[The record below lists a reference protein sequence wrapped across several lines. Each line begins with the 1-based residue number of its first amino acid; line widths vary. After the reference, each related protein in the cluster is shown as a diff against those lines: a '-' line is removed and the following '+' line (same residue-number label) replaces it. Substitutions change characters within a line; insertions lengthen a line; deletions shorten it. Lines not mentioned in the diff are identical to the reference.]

1 MNQDIGMT
9 LMIENSAPPG
19 WILTGRDMIF
29 PADELT
35 KHHRTPYEVM
45 MRSVRLRRR
54 LEVAEVS
61 DPTQR
66 VDQRYAL
73 LGS

>member
-35 KHHRTPYEVM
+35 KHHRTPGPDGTYFGCSPVKARVSRREEAGSTLTVM
-45 MRSVRLRRR
+45 
-54 LEVAEVS
+54 
-61 DPTQR
+61 
-66 VDQRYAL
+66 
-73 LGS
+73 